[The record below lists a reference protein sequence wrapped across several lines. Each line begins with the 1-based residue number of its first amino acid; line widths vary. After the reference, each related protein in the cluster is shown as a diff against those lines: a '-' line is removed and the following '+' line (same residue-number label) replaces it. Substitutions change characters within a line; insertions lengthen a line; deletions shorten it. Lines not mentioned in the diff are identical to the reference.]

1 MTGKGKLW
9 VWLGRRW
16 ETPQGGKGWP
26 HTFLEVQSQGYKCR
40 GYTANPSLVRA
51 STSKGQSPRRGG
63 VSTGSLLGSV
73 NSEGQRKFS
82 GSGKDGSRTNLRKG
96 HRQSQVRGLTCPSS
110 LPGSEAAPRTP
121 GQNGERTGLRKLG
134 PGCHPGASMGHLEPR
149 AYCSPTQSV
158 WGECPPRARRE
169 LPSTVHGRES
179 VLGTSPWRELQQGG
193 TPALSTVNNTPQGLL
208 LPFHRAPGSAQ
219 S

>member
-1 MTGKGKLW
+1 MTLVTAHTLGEMTGKGKLW

-26 HTFLEVQSQGYKCR
+26 HPFLEVQSQGYKCR

-82 GSGKDGSRTNLRKG
+82 GSGKDGSRTNVREG
-96 HRQSQVRGLTCPSS
+96 HRQSQVQGLRCPSS
-110 LPGSEAAPRTP
+110 LPGSEATPRTP
-121 GQNGERTGLRKLG
+121 GQHGERTGLSKEAG
-134 PGCHPGASMGHLEPR
+134 PRVPSWCQHGSLR
-149 AYCSPTQSV
+149 AQS
-158 WGECPPRARRE
+158 
-169 LPSTVHGRES
+169 
-179 VLGTSPWRELQQGG
+179 
-193 TPALSTVNNTPQGLL
+193 LL
-208 LPFHRAPGSAQ
+208 LTHTVRLG
-219 S
+219 